1 MVDDSVCLR
10 PGGAGGGSGPTWM
23 KGAKGGSV
31 TSGVIQ
37 DDDRKPAKGGRGSM
51 EMQRSFKIT
60 KVSRHELSLNID
72 LLLSEKLYFSGL

>member
-1 MVDDSVCLR
+1 MVDDTVCLR

-37 DDDRKPAKGGRGSM
+37 EDDRQPAKGGRGSM
-51 EMQRSFKIT
+51 EMQRPFKLT
-60 KVSRHELSLNID
+60 KVSCNKLSLNIN
-72 LLLSEKLYFSGL
+72 LLLSKQL